1 MTVPSTTLRTGLTP
15 VTREQLAALAAEI
28 PAEPPAEPRR
38 AVGQAWRYGLPARSF
53 GSAQDRLFDLAQWID
68 EHGLDVREK
77 QDWRGGKRW
86 IFRVCPW
93 NSAHRDRSAYIVQ
106 FASGAIA
113 AGCHHN
119 SCHGRDWHA
128 LRDLV
133 EPGWRERRDCG
144 LPNADCGR
152 LSPERSGVG
161 LTTPTLRPDSRASA
175 GVVDGGWEVP
185 ADQSQSEIANLQ
197 SAISDGE
204 LRWGGRSGN
213 RAYLR
218 HGQIRYTV
226 TAEGEGLR
234 VKAAAGHR
242 DSVEVVL
249 DVDPG
254 SPDFDA
260 IASRVAGALDAPV
273 ADVRADLAAL
283 PAQWAAHPAAA
294 ELPPP
299 ADPQALADFA
309 PWVTARLNER
319 ATRAAKDVVGETIC
333 RWLLERGALIC
344 DGDRGAPYL
353 LADDGGMLALTDNES
368 LALQAAV
375 SRCGVNPAEPAFDW
389 LYHDLRTAA
398 ANEGRRV
405 QVRRFS
411 FSDPATSTVYASCG
425 PRGYVVARPGQKLAW
440 RPNGADDIIFAADAV
455 LPEWD
460 WQAEPLSPLEL
471 QAFQPA
477 LAAPLEVPDYTPEIQ
492 QALLGVFL
500 AGMIANL
507 RPLPLLALLGNKGGG
522 KSTLGRSIIRII
534 YGPAS
539 GVTPLS
545 DDPRDFWAMAK
556 MRLCFALDNVDAEP
570 PPWMIDA
577 LAVVAT
583 GGRKQSRKLY
593 TDEELTDKEMR
604 AAVVITSR
612 TAPFARPD
620 VAERILP
627 LTTVE
632 FSDARRRA
640 DSEIDREVVEYR
652 SEVFAYL
659 VTAAANM
666 LSWAP
671 QAPGELPARFL
682 DFARLAWAWYAATG
696 QPERAIPALNA
707 WRAAQ
712 ALAVGDADPLLR
724 AILEY
729 APAEGIPRRTAT
741 DFVRVLGDAGATLPH
756 LGGGKAIAHRLRELR
771 ASLSLAGWEL
781 IEEPDKV
788 NKRSFYTL
796 RHSRGAGRSG
806 GTS

>member
-1 MTVPSTTLRTGLTP
+1 MIVLTP

-38 AVGQAWRYGLPARSF
+38 AAGQAWRYGLPARSF
-53 GSAQDRLFDLAQWID
+53 GSAQDRLFDLAQWI
-68 EHGLDVREK
+68 EARGLDVREK

-119 SCHGRDWHA
+119 GCHGRDWHA

-133 EPGWRERRDCG
+133 EPGWRERRDGG
-144 LPNADCGR
+144 LPNA
-152 LSPERSGVG
+152 V
-161 LTTPTLRPDSRASA
+161 A
-175 GVVDGGWEVP
+175 
-185 ADQSQSEIANLQ
+185 ADQTAAEGRTTADWGSRVPDDPAQPPITNQ
-197 SAISDGE
+197 KSAISDGE

-226 TAEGEGLR
+226 TLEGEGLR

-254 SPDFDA
+254 GPDFDA

-425 PRGYVVARPGQKLAW
+425 PRGYVVARPGQPLAW
-440 RPNGADDIIFAADAV
+440 WANGTDDIVFAADAV

-460 WQAEPLSPLEL
+460 WRAEPLSPLEL

-522 KSTLGRSIIRII
+522 KSTLGRAIIRII

-570 PPWMIDA
+570 PPWLVDA

-612 TAPFARPD
+612 TAPFARAD

-652 SEVFAYL
+652 SGVFAYL

-729 APAEGIPRRTAT
+729 APADGIPRRTAT

-781 IEEPDKV
+781 VEEPDKV

-796 RHSRGAGRSG
+796 RPCRGAGRSG
-806 GTS
+806 GVL

>member
-1 MTVPSTTLRTGLTP
+1 MTTPSTALRTSLTP
-15 VTREQLAALAAEI
+15 VTCEQLAALAAEV
-28 PAEPPAEPRR
+28 PAEPPAESKR
-38 AVGQAWRYGLPARSF
+38 ASGPAWRYGLPAHS
-53 GSAQDRLFDLAQWID
+53 FDLERWIAD
-68 EHGLDVREK
+68 HDLDVGPR

-93 NSAHRDRSAYIVQ
+93 NSEHRNRSAFIVQ

-119 SCHGRDWHA
+119 GCHGRDWHA

-133 EPGWRERRDCG
+133 EPGWREGRDFG
-144 LPNADCGR
+144 LPIADF
-152 LSPERSGVG
+152 G
-161 LTTPTLRPDSRASA
+161 LPGADDRGLPVSD
-175 GVVDGGWEVP
+175 DP
-185 ADQSQSEIANLQ
+185 AQSQIENQ
-197 SAISDGE
+197 KSAITDGL

-226 TAEGEGLR
+226 TLEGEGLR
-234 VKAAAGHR
+234 VKAAAGRR

-249 DVDPG
+249 DVDPD

-260 IASRVAGALDAPV
+260 IASRVAGALEAPV

-283 PAQWAAHPAAA
+283 PVQWAAHPAAA

-333 RWLLERGALIC
+333 RWLLERGALVC
-344 DGDRGAPYL
+344 DVDRGAPYL

-389 LYHDLRTAA
+389 LYHDLRTTA

-405 QVRRFS
+405 QVRQFS

-425 PRGYVVARPGQKLAW
+425 PHGYVVARPGQKLAW

-460 WQAEPLSPLEL
+460 SQAEPLSPLEL

-640 DSEIDREVVEYR
+640 DSEIDREVGEYR

-696 QPERAIPALNA
+696 QPERAIPALHA

-729 APAEGIPRRTAT
+729 APAEGIQRRTAT

-796 RHSRGAGRSG
+796 RPCRGAGRSG
-806 GTS
+806 GVL

>member
-1 MTVPSTTLRTGLTP
+1 MTVLTP

-38 AVGQAWRYGLPARSF
+38 AAGQAWRYGLPARP
-53 GSAQDRLFDLAQWID
+53 FDLAQWI
-68 EHGLDVREK
+68 EAHGLDVREK

-93 NSAHRDRSAYIVQ
+93 NSEHRDRSAYIVQ

-119 SCHGRDWHA
+119 GCHGRDWHA

-144 LPNADCGR
+144 LPNADCGL
-152 LSPERSGVG
+152 LSPDRSGVG
-161 LTTPTLRPDSRASA
+161 LTTPTLRPDSSASA

-185 ADQSQSEIANLQ
+185 ADQSQSEISNLQ

-218 HGQIRYTV
+218 HGQLRYTV
-226 TAEGEGLR
+226 TPEGEGLR
-234 VKAAAGHR
+234 VKVAAGNR
-242 DSVEVVL
+242 GSVEVIL

-254 SPDFDA
+254 SPDLDA
-260 IASRVAGALDAPV
+260 IAGRVAGALETPV

-299 ADPQALADFA
+299 ADPQTLADFA

-389 LYHDLRTAA
+389 LYHDLRTTA

-425 PRGYVVARPGQKLAW
+425 PRGYVVARPGQKLEW
-440 RPNGADDIIFAADAV
+440 RRNGADDIIFAADAV
-455 LPEWD
+455 LPLWD

-570 PPWMIDA
+570 PPWLVDA

-659 VTAAANM
+659 VTAAAHM

-729 APAEGIPRRTAT
+729 APAEGILRRTAT
-741 DFVRVLGDAGATLPH
+741 DFVRVLGDAGALLPN

-781 IEEPDKV
+781 VEEPDKV

-796 RHSRGAGRSG
+796 RHCRGDGRPG
-806 GTS
+806 GAS

>member
-1 MTVPSTTLRTGLTP
+1 MTPLGSRTSLTP
-15 VTREQLAALAAEI
+15 VTREQLAALGAEV
-28 PAEPPAEPRR
+28 PAEPPAVPQRT
-38 AVGQAWRYGLPARSF
+38 VSQPWRYGLPP
-53 GSAQDRLFDLAQWID
+53 LPFDLERWIA
-68 EHGLDVREK
+68 EHGLDVWPRQE
-77 QDWRGGKRW
+77 WRGGKRW

-93 NSAHRDRSAYIVQ
+93 NPEHRDRSAFIVQ

-119 SCHGRDWHA
+119 GCAGRDWHA

-144 LPNADCGR
+144 LPISGCGLGSQALASR
-152 LSPERSGVG
+152 TNGSGDSPN
-161 LTTPTLRPDSRASA
+161 P
-175 GVVDGGWEVP
+175 
-185 ADQSQSEIANLQ
+185 QSPITA
-197 SAISDGE
+197 GE

-218 HGQIRYTV
+218 HGQLRYTV
-226 TAEGEGLR
+226 TPEGEGLR
-234 VKAAAGHR
+234 VKVAAGNR
-242 DSVEVVL
+242 GSVEVVL
-249 DVDPG
+249 DVGPD

-260 IASRVAGALDAPV
+260 IAGRIAGALEAPV

-283 PAQWAAHPAAA
+283 PEQWAAHPVAA

-299 ADPQALADFA
+299 ADPQTLADFA

-319 ATRAAKDVVGETIC
+319 ATRAAKDAVGETIC
-333 RWLLERGALIC
+333 RWLLERGALVC
-344 DGDRGAPYL
+344 DAERGTPYL

-368 LALQAAV
+368 LALQAAIA
-375 SRCGVNPAEPAFDW
+375 RCGVNPAEPAFDW
-389 LYHDLRTAA
+389 LYHDLRTTA

-411 FSDPATSTVYASCG
+411 FSDLATSTVYVSCG
-425 PRGYVVARPGQKLAW
+425 PRGYVVAQPGQKLAW

-455 LPEWD
+455 LPDWD
-460 WQAEPLSPLEL
+460 WQADPLSPLEL

-477 LAAPLEVPDYTPEIQ
+477 LAAPLEVPEYTPEIQ
-492 QALLGVFL
+492 QVFLGVFL

-522 KSTLGRSIIRII
+522 KSTLARSIVRII

-570 PPWMIDA
+570 PPWLVDA

-593 TDEELTDKEMR
+593 TDEELTDKELR

-640 DSEIDREVVEYR
+640 DSEIDREVMEYR

-696 QPERAIPALNA
+696 QPERAVPALNA

-729 APAEGIPRRTAT
+729 APVEGIQRRTAT
-741 DFVRVLGDAGATLPH
+741 DFVRALGDAGATLPH

-771 ASLSLAGWEL
+771 ASLILAGWEL
-781 IEEPDKV
+781 IEEPDRV

-796 RHSRGAGRSG
+796 RRSRGAGQMG
-806 GTS
+806 GQ